1 MTNRQQTT
9 LNMSMVPLVI
19 ILVLIAGAGYMLLRG
34 EIDLSKWTRGFQLRR
49 MEGFPTVIYVD
60 TEIEKQRLV
69 IRTEEELSKFLNLVD
84 TTGLTILRDPVDFN
98 KEMLIAASTESE
110 KETGHSLKIKKIYE
124 KKDSKTLV
132 VSVLETEKGDNCVLE
147 NDPNVSVDMVAISK
161 TDWTIEFERVKRV
174 DSCEPEDN
182 TQQTSEDEV

>member
-110 KETGHSLKIKKIYE
+110 I
-124 KKDSKTLV
+124 
-132 VSVLETEKGDNCVLE
+132 ETEKGDNCVLE